1 VLDAYGWTDLQPVCE
16 FSPEFDEDEDDDDSG
31 SGRAKQKKYRY
42 RWPEEIHDEVL
53 ARLLAL
59 NRERAALQAEPQEVF
74 EEDPPRAKVKRK
86 SKASTEPKLF

>member
-1 VLDAYGWTDLQPVCE
+1 MKLA
-16 FSPEFDEDEDDDDSG
+16 
-31 SGRAKQKKYRY
+31 RAAQKQKKYRY

-59 NRERAALQAEPQEVF
+59 NRERAALQAEPPEAF
-74 EEDPPRAKVKRK
+74 EEEPPKATAKRK